1 MIVPIGHME
10 QYPTMGARFSN
21 GLRYPRI
28 YTERTGQ
35 VGERDKDKPMPH
47 IAQSGGRYQT
57 EQRTTTKTVV
67 NDRKLVVEKYD
78 QSGRLIRMTPPGY
91 IPFDHVA
98 HSILV

>member
-1 MIVPIGHME
+1 MVPIGHME
-10 QYPTMGARFSN
+10 QYPTTGARFLN
-21 GLRYPRI
+21 GLRYPKI
-28 YTERTGQ
+28 DTGPIGQ
-35 VGERDKDKPMPH
+35 VGERDKDKPMRQ
-47 IAQSGGRYQT
+47 IAQSGSRYQS
-57 EQRTTTKTVV
+57 EERTTTKTVV